1 MDFIP
6 SPLPLSSPF
15 LSASVFTGNVA
26 FSHPWKSDWLC
37 LCKRCVEAAEETQ
50 LKYCIF
56 TLRKEIGAQ
65 KRVVSGVVEAHVLF
79 MSATAIRTLI
89 SPSLGEN
96 PCPVAGWCRKRWFK
110 TSPRIRQP
118 QSRGTGCP
126 RGAPPLF
133 SNRSR
138 LRRGFQNLPNTLNSD
153 LSLAAAPAANWD
165 AAKKGAVGFSIRICP
180 WNPFYTYPLI
190 TGAPHRGNPLQ
201 SETGPFITPRWG
213 GITNSALSCGNVK
226 PIRHLAEKINC
237 GSFRSHVSPLC
248 WGYLGLTL
256 IRRAYIITSSRRFRF
271 KVLCK

>member
-1 MDFIP
+1 M
-6 SPLPLSSPF
+6 
-15 LSASVFTGNVA
+15 FTGNVA

-56 TLRKEIGAQ
+56 TLRKEIVAQ

-110 TSPRIRQP
+110 TSPRIWQP
-118 QSRGTGCP
+118 QSRGTGSP
-126 RGAPPLF
+126 RGASN

-138 LRRGFQNLPNTLNSD
+138 LRWGFQNLPNTPNSD
-153 LSLAAAPAANWD
+153 LSFAAAPLLIGTPRKNEQS
-165 AAKKGAVGFSIRICP
+165 VFPSEFSVK
-180 WNPFYTYPLI
+180 NTFHTYPLI
-190 TGAPHRGNPLQ
+190 TGVPHRGNPLQ

-226 PIRHLAEKINC
+226 PIWHLAEKINI
-237 GSFRSHVSPLC
+237 GAFRSHVSLLC
-248 WGYLGLTL
+248 LGILGLTL
-256 IRRAYIITSSRRFRF
+256 IRRAYIITSSPRFRF
-271 KVLCK
+271 KVLSK